1 MTESQVDHQAVEQ
14 LNSLLQTGKT
24 LQLAT
29 LGDNGPEASY
39 SPFILSGGYFYIFVS
54 KLASHT
60 LNLMRSPAVGV
71 MLIEDEA
78 VSRNLFARN
87 RLALQ
92 CLACEVR
99 RDVGEYDQ
107 IMALYRERHGATV
120 DLLLT
125 LPDFK
130 LFRLTPEQ
138 GRLVLGFGRAFTLQM
153 PGFQLQPVI
162 AETLQR

>member
-1 MTESQVDHQAVEQ
+1 MSESQVDHQAVEQ
-14 LNSLLQTGKT
+14 LNRLLQTSKT

-29 LGDNGPEASY
+29 QGKNGPEASY
-39 SPFILSGGYFYIFVS
+39 SPFVLSEGDLYIFVS
-54 KLASHT
+54 ELASHT

-78 VSRNLFARN
+78 MSRNLFARN
-87 RLALQ
+87 RATLQ
-92 CLACEVR
+92 CQASEVR
-99 RDVGEYDQ
+99 RDATEYGPV
-107 IMALYRERHGATV
+107 MALYREEHGTTV

-130 LFRLTPEQ
+130 LFRLTPDQ

-153 PGFQLQPVI
+153 PGFQLQPVTADTI
-162 AETLQR
+162 QN